1 MILIPLLLM
10 ILSFEASATEEA
22 PVRLL
27 KVFSNKREFV
37 VQKSEYLSN
46 DKEIFFRAG
55 EMTIPKKGTIKVCKE
70 KTCLGELEAGIFELN
85 PSDLKAYKVT
95 TEKVSSGEKSLY
107 LGYGSP
113 LGAAIRAGLRT
124 NNREHFDY
132 GFVAG
137 LIDST
142 AGSASVKANSLSFLG
157 IKELYKTGRWK
168 FNLVGE
174 LGWAFS
180 TLKFKNDIEKKD
192 IKENVYIAAASF
204 ESQYV
209 FEKFSL
215 GLSLGISKSG
225 FKDKYQLANGEFSN
239 PYGQMLMFLELGVHY
254 PF

>member
-1 MILIPLLLM
+1 MILIPVLLM
-10 ILSFEASATEEA
+10 IFSFTATAAEVE
-22 PVRLL
+22 VKLL

-37 VQKSEYLSN
+37 IQKSPYLAN
-46 DKEIFFRAG
+46 DKEIFFRIG
-55 EMTIPKKGTIKVCKE
+55 EMTIPKKGIIKVCKE
-70 KTCLGELEAGIFELN
+70 KSCLGELEAGIFELN
-85 PSDLKAYKVT
+85 PSEIKSYKVT

-107 LGYGSP
+107 LGFGSP

-124 NNREHFDY
+124 NNRENFDY

-142 AGSASVKANSLSFLG
+142 AGSASVKANSLSFLA
-157 IKELYKTGRWK
+157 IKELYKTGSWK

-180 TLKFKNDIEKKD
+180 VLKFKNDVGKEN

-204 ESQYV
+204 DTQYV

-215 GLSLGISKSG
+215 GLNLGISKSG
-225 FKDKYQLANGEFSN
+225 FKDKYQLENGEFSN
-239 PYGQMLMFLELGVHY
+239 PYGQMLMFLELGIHY